1 MNDEYYAHILD
12 SFLEYHPYM
21 KKELHNWRPRGEW
34 GIRVTL
40 LDGSEYDYDT
50 ITNGIRRVVNH
61 RMNNM
66 EDITEERCRASISY
80 HLTELMALRGF
91 SQNTLSE
98 YTGLSK
104 GSINN
109 YINGTSTPSATA
121 LRKLARALDCNIT
134 DLLD

>member
-1 MNDEYYAHILD
+1 MDERYYENIFQ
-12 SFLEYHPYM
+12 SFLDNHPYM
-21 KKELHNWRPRGEW
+21 EKELKKWRPRGEW

-40 LDGSEYDYDT
+40 MDDSEYDYDM
-50 ITNGIRRVVNH
+50 ITNGIRRVVDH
-61 RMNNM
+61 RMTNM

-80 HLTELMALRGF
+80 HLIELMTLRGF
-91 SQNTLSE
+91 SQNILAD

-104 GSINN
+104 GAINN
-109 YINGTSTPSATA
+109 YIKGTATPSATA